1 MHSEDFKERFKAERL
16 PLKDRKSKMGQEDRY
31 CVTFKMSEMREF
43 LDMLSPYLDDNAKM
57 QVKEFLFKLRQKRA
71 KKL

>member
-1 MHSEDFKERFKAERL
+1 MD
-16 PLKDRKSKMGQEDRY
+16 QEDKY

-43 LDMLSPYLDDNAKM
+43 LDMLNPYLDDNAKM
-57 QVKEFLFKLRQKRA
+57 QVKAAFLFNLRHRKKRA